1 MTLLAVV
8 RHGQDE
14 VRPGRSDK
22 HRRRILAVADDEA
35 PRRPMTVDVGYRWE
49 V

>member
-1 MTLLAVV
+1 MTLLAVLS
-8 RHGQDE
+8 HGQDE
-14 VRPGRSDK
+14 VRSGRSDK
-22 HRRRILAVADDEA
+22 HHRRILAVADDGD